1 MQSEKPSKLN
11 QISLYNRHVEM
22 GGKMCPF
29 AGYMMPINYTTSIIQ
44 EHNHT
49 RSATGLFDVS
59 HMGAIFIDDEN
70 AATEL
75 EKLIPC
81 DIKELLVGQ
90 TKYSLL
96 LNENGGIVDDLLI
109 SRIEKGFLIVVN
121 AGNKHEDLKYLQTLP
136 IKFRPEFE
144 RNILALQGP
153 KAHEVIQAIIPEAT
167 SLKFMNVGKFHYDGE
182 EIYISR
188 TGYTGEDGFEILVGN
203 KSVEKIFEKLLSN
216 PEVLPIGLGAR
227 DSLRLEAGLC
237 LHGHDISPSI
247 TPTEANLNWVVGK
260 RRRLDAGFAGASVVL
275 EQIKDGASKKL
286 VGLLPESKAI
296 AREGATIHL
305 GDGTKVGVVTS
316 GTHSPTLNKAIAMG
330 YVDTEHLNSE
340 LYVNIRNQNYP
351 VKIQKL
357 PFVQTKYYKG

>member
-1 MQSEKPSKLN
+1 MQASTNKLN
-11 QISLYNRHVEM
+11 QIHLYSRHVKL

-49 RSATGLFDVS
+49 RSAAGLFDVS

-70 AATEL
+70 AAAEL

-81 DIKELLVGQ
+81 DIKELTVGQ

-121 AGNKHEDLKYLQTLP
+121 AGNKHNDLKYLQTLP
-136 IKFRPEFE
+136 IKFRSEFE

-153 KAHEVIQAIIPEAT
+153 KAHEVMQIIVPDAT
-167 SLKFMNVGKFHYDGE
+167 ALKFMNVGKFDYEGD
-182 EIYISR
+182 EIYVSR
-188 TGYTGEDGFEILVGN
+188 TGYTGEDGFEILAKN
-203 KSVEKIFEKLLSN
+203 QSAEKIFGKLLNN

-237 LHGHDISPSI
+237 LHGHDISPST
-247 TPTEANLNWVVGK
+247 TPTEANLNWVIGK
-260 RRRLDAGFAGASVVL
+260 RRRIEGGFAGASIVL
-275 EQIKDGASKKL
+275 EQMKNGVSKKL

-305 GDGTKVGVVTS
+305 NDGTKVGVVTS